1 MKTAPFLPRVVHQ
14 CRAEW
19 RHLFGMALL
28 WLLLLAF
35 RQWHQVHVVTT
46 WNSTLMHADLD
57 VWLDVALALL
67 GAGLMW
73 RCVSAESPS
82 NTDTFSLTRPM
93 GQKALWCGKLLFLF
107 SALLLP
113 ALLVAGF
120 HWRGFGLGMAQIMA
134 LSGSVILAGTL
145 LGAGAATLTALASS
159 ARQVIAL
166 AVLTVI
172 GTGVWLVI
180 QASGTGAVKIA
191 LEEEH
196 RLLCARLVGALFA
209 MSGLLAAWWIATVP
223 RRRWTA
229 AVVMLAT
236 LVLEPV
242 IVQSWKSDWITR
254 APLNY
259 ANAPKLGVKV
269 GTADP
274 ADKAPGRG
282 LWPTLRLTGLGKDEV
297 ASIIEFA
304 PVVKNATWPPQGSFS
319 DLPANLNGFGHWL
332 HTDHTRALF
341 KHHPPTTLWR
351 QKVNDS
357 FNGRKTLPELL
368 QALRLKREEAIQQ
381 RWRLR
386 LVVHELKR
394 IATLPYRQFWSQPN
408 SFLIRPGVRLEFNPY
423 AWIRDSWELH
433 GRLHRLSSA
442 VLPVDA
448 HRSAIARD
456 RELGDNFFLVE
467 EDRELRENLAISVP
481 LVAREKNYF
490 IYRNQSQLWQT
501 DENQGFEV
509 RTWQPSEQKV
519 FLQRTLDQWIDQQ
532 DASLWHAEERGIV
545 ELELTPEQ
553 MAQVL
558 PEPKPKEAEK
568 P

>member
-35 RQWHQVHVVTT
+35 RQWHQVHVTTT
-46 WNSTLMHADLD
+46 WNSTLMHADLE
-57 VWLDVALALL
+57 VWLDVGLALL

-107 SALLLP
+107 TALLLP
-113 ALLVAGF
+113 ALIVMGVY
-120 HWRGFGLGMAQIMA
+120 WRGFGLGVAQILT
-134 LSGSVILAGTL
+134 LSGAVIMAGTL

-159 ARQVIAL
+159 ARQMIAL
-166 AVLTVI
+166 AVLAVI
-172 GTGVWLVI
+172 GTGVWLAMLENWGVV
-180 QASGTGAVKIA
+180 VKTSP
-191 LEEEH
+191 EEH
-196 RLLCARLVGALFA
+196 RALCGSFVAALFA
-209 MSGLLAAWWIATVP
+209 LVGLLAAWWLATVP
-223 RRRWTA
+223 RRRWTSA
-229 AVVMLAT
+229 GVMLT
-236 LVLEPV
+236 TVVLASF
-242 IVQSWKSDWITR
+242 IAQAWKTDWITR
-254 APLNY
+254 PTLDY

-269 GTADP
+269 GAADP

-304 PVVKNATWPPQGSFS
+304 PVLQNASWPPQGSFS
-319 DLPANLNGFGHWL
+319 DLPANQNGFGHWL

-341 KHHPPTTLWR
+341 KHYPPTMLWR
-351 QKVNDS
+351 QHVNDS
-357 FNGRKTLPELL
+357 FNGRKTLPEVL
-368 QALRLKREEAIQQ
+368 QALRLKREDAIQQ

-423 AWIRDSWELH
+423 AWIRGSWELH

-448 HRSAIARD
+448 HHSAIARD

-481 LVAREKNYF
+481 LVAREKYYF

-501 DENQGFEV
+501 DENQGFEM
-509 RTWQPSEQKV
+509 RTWQSAEQKV
-519 FLQRTLDQWIDQQ
+519 FLQRTLDEWIDQQ

-553 MAQVL
+553 MAQVHA
-558 PEPKPKEAEK
+558 EPQPKEAKK